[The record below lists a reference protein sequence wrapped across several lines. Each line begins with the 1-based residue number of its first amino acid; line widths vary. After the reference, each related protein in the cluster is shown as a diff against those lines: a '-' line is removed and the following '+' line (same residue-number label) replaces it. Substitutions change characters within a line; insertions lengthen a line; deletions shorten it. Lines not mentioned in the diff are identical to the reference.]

1 MSYQEHLSP
10 RSALLSKANRRR
22 QEENIAKRR
31 SHAALVEAMQ
41 KGPPKRNGAAQPD
54 SRRQALAAAI
64 ERVREVE
71 AELEAARRAAQKK
84 QQEGW
89 EASDAIQAA
98 KGIVTEA
105 VSDYDSAG
113 RQKAR
118 DEAKRYLEDAEA
130 RHAQWI
136 VDKELG
142 RPVGKEPPT
151 VEQIKA
157 KVTAAEAKVEEI
169 DAIRARLEAEVRQRE
184 SDLASEKRKLS
195 DAVGRVLLPVFI
207 DLVEHYRSLQDPLAH
222 VKQHLSLLHEQ
233 LPT

>member
-1 MSYQEHLSP
+1 M
-10 RSALLSKANRRR
+10 
-22 QEENIAKRR
+22 
-31 SHAALVEAMQ
+31 
-41 KGPPKRNGAAQPD
+41 
-54 SRRQALAAAI
+54 AI
-64 ERVREVE
+64 ERVGEVE
-71 AELEAARRAAQKK
+71 KELQAARLAVDKK
-84 QQEGW
+84 QREGW
-89 EASDAIQAA
+89 EASHAINAA
-98 KGIVTEA
+98 KGIKTEF
-105 VSDYDSAG
+105 VNDYDSAG
-113 RQKAR
+113 RQRAK

-207 DLVEHYRSLQDPLAH
+207 DLVEHYRSLQDQLAR
-222 VKQHLSLLHEQ
+222 VKQHLSLLPAAVANVTSPEHRFWDSIHDAPREDTSALRAAIAKLTADADADVGAVIEATQ
-233 LPT
+233 DGCARAP